1 MIEGALLA
9 RNIAPGLGRAF
20 TAESWGSVPGQLWQ
34 QERERARSLERRDTG
49 FTAQGFDVDPAAV
62 ELTLANAQKA
72 GVGDCITASVRDVR
86 DFTQEGPYGCVVC
99 NPPYG
104 ERLLDV
110 RQAQEL
116 YRALGQVFQPRR
128 GWSLGV
134 ISPDPEFESLF
145 GRRADKR
152 RKLYNGMIQCQY
164 YQYFRGSDKR

>member
-1 MIEGALLA
+1 M
-9 RNIAPGLGRAF
+9 GRAF

-72 GVGDCITASVRDVR
+72 GVEDCITASVRDVR

-128 GWSLGV
+128 GWSFGV

-145 GRRADKR
+145 GRKADKR